1 MPPTEKYTKC
11 DIINGYPWYINMKQ
25 NSAKQITIGK
35 KKAIYYRTLLRNGKT
50 RKNYLDKKCRRIGT
64 SRFWNYIHN
73 FRQFNTNNAR
83 GLTKK
88 KRRKQTRK
96 VKRK

>member
-1 MPPTEKYTKC
+1 
-11 DIINGYPWYINMKQ
+11 MKQ

-35 KKAIYYRTLLRNGKT
+35 KKAIYYRTRLRNGKT

-64 SRFWNYIHN
+64 SRFWNYINN
-73 FRQFNTNNAR
+73 FKEFNTNNAR

-88 KRRKQTRK
+88 KRRKQTRRL
-96 VKRK
+96 KRK

>member
-35 KKAIYYRTLLRNGKT
+35 KKAIYYRTRLRNGKT

-64 SRFWNYIHN
+64 SRFWNYINN
-73 FRQFNTNNAR
+73 FKEFNTNNAR

-88 KRRKQTRK
+88 KRRKQTRRL
-96 VKRK
+96 KRK

>member
-1 MPPTEKYTKC
+1 MPPTVKYTKF
-11 DIINGYPWYINMKQ
+11 DIINVYPWYINMKQ

-35 KKAIYYRTLLRNGKT
+35 KKAIYYRTRLRNGKT

-64 SRFWNYIHN
+64 SRFWNYINN
-73 FRQFNTNNAR
+73 FKEFNTNNAR

-88 KRRKQTRK
+88 KRRKQTRR

>member
-35 KKAIYYRTLLRNGKT
+35 KK
-50 RKNYLDKKCRRIGT
+50 
-64 SRFWNYIHN
+64 
-73 FRQFNTNNAR
+73 QFIIEH
-83 GLTKK
+83 
-88 KRRKQTRK
+88 
-96 VKRK
+96 V